1 MANFE
6 LSVDPESPDNLYGVR
21 NVSAQFV
28 GEVRIFLGEVLNQYS
43 DLLVETLIRPLS
55 DLYETSGPAF
65 TACQNWCADMPVT
78 HIDNHDLRPRSL
90 NRKLKIIHYWYQRLI
105 GAVRLSATVYTPS
118 RRPVLGPILRRLFE
132 VLNSLLKSLLSAAPA
147 GGAVVELKEMF
158 EGAVDDLTD
167 MS

>member
-28 GEVRIFLGEVLNQYS
+28 GEVRIFLGEVLNEFS

-55 DLYETSGPAF
+55 DLYEASGPAF
-65 TACQNWCADMPVT
+65 TSCQNWCHDMPVA
-78 HIDNHDLRPRSL
+78 HIDGHDLRPRSL
-90 NRKLKIIHYWYQRLI
+90 NRKLKVVNYWYQRLI
-105 GAVRLSATVYTPS
+105 GAVRQPANVLMPS
-118 RRPVLGPILRRLFE
+118 RRTVLGPILRRLFE
-132 VLNSLLKSLLSAAPA
+132 VLNSLLKSLLSAVPA